1 MTVTSQGTPLS
12 GPRRHG
18 RQPVGGSKT
27 GALLISAGLAAPG
40 SGHLHGARA
49 GLAENAAREGLSRPI
64 DNDYTREK
72 AETISQ

>member
-1 MTVTSQGTPLS
+1 V
-12 GPRRHG
+12 
-18 RQPVGGSKT
+18 
-27 GALLISAGLAAPG
+27 ALLISAGLAAPG